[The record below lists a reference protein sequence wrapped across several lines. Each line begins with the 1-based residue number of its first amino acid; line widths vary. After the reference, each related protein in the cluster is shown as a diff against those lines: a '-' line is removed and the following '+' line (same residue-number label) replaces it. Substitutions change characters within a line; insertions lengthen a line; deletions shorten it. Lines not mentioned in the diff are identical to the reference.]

1 MTRPRPHSWA
11 RARTKPQVLLILTLI
26 PDKEELSLMESWLGL
41 FMKIRKRQAEGAV
54 PCAVQ
59 TAARSFR
66 EEGAILE
73 GSCKEEL
80 QERSKVEAEF
90 EKEEQ
95 VRKRVPLNRRFWAA
109 QVVEA
114 QAVV

>member
-1 MTRPRPHSWA
+1 MRYPVQYRQQPEVSG
-11 RARTKPQVLLILTLI
+11 R
-26 PDKEELSLMESWLGL
+26 KEL
-41 FMKIRKRQAEGAV
+41 FGKE
-54 PCAVQ
+54 
-59 TAARSFR
+59 
-66 EEGAILE
+66 
-73 GSCKEEL
+73 SCKEEL